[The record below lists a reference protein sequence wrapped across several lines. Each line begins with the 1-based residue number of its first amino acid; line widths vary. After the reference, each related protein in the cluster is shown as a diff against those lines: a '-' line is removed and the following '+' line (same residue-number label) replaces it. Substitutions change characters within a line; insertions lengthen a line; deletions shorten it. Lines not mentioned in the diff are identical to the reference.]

1 MVPVSVRASEDFDS
15 SNSVSTI
22 TANLGT
28 RHADPEQ
35 RIETIMI
42 STRAGKALLEG
53 LSSVQAS
60 LYAGLAHSPMLLAG
74 LLGVGDRFPAF
85 STIISN
91 VPGPREKQYW
101 NGAPLLGTYPASAV
115 FHGFALNITLIS
127 YKDQLDFGIIACR
140 RSLPQ
145 VQRMIDYMEE
155 ALVELEA
162 MVAA

>member
-1 MVPVSVRASEDFDS
+1 
-15 SNSVSTI
+15 
-22 TANLGT
+22 
-28 RHADPEQ
+28 
-35 RIETIMI
+35 
-42 STRAGKALLEG
+42 
-53 LSSVQAS
+53 
-60 LYAGLAHSPMLLAG
+60 

-140 RSLPQ
+140 RSMPQ

-162 MVAA
+162 MVDA